1 MRASLTAELLKVG
14 KRPATWLITAAWL
27 MLSLLF
33 GYLFPYLSYRGA
45 PNGPAAG
52 AGAAS
57 AEQILAEA
65 LPANLVPTAIQGFP
79 VFTGALALLLGVL
92 SAGSEYG
99 WGTWTTILAQGP
111 DRLAVLA
118 GKLGTLGL
126 VLLLVVLATFAVAA
140 PASWLVAWV
149 ESQPL
154 RWPPLAELAQGL
166 AAGWLVVAMWGW
178 AGMFLGILVR
188 GTSLAIG
195 LGLVWTLAVENLVRG
210 FASLLAAIETLQRWL
225 PGTNAGSLAAAVG
238 VPVQGAPGG
247 TPGVTAT
254 VDGTRATLVLAAYL
268 VAFTAAAA
276 VLLQRR
282 DVT

>member
-14 KRPATWLITAAWL
+14 KRPATWLIAAAWL
-27 MLSLLF
+27 VLSLLF

-45 PNGPAAG
+45 PAGPAAG
-52 AGAAS
+52 AGQAS
-57 AEQILAEA
+57 AEQVLAEA

-79 VFTGALALLLGVL
+79 VFAGALALLLGAL

-99 WGTWTTILAQGP
+99 WGTWKTILAQGP
-111 DRLAVLA
+111 GRLAVLA
-118 GKLGTLGL
+118 GKLAALGL
-126 VLLLVVLATFAVAA
+126 VLGLVVLATFAVAA
-140 PASWLVAWV
+140 PASWLIAAV
-149 ESQPL
+149 ESQSL

-166 AAGWLVVAMWGW
+166 AAGWLVVGMWGW

-210 FASLLAAIETLQRWL
+210 FASLLAAIEVLQRFM
-225 PGTNAGSLAAAVG
+225 PGTNAGSVAAAVG

-247 TPGVTAT
+247 TLGVTTT

>member
-1 MRASLTAELLKVG
+1 MRASFAAELLKVG
-14 KRPATWLITAAWL
+14 RRHAMWLVAVVWL
-27 MLSLLF
+27 VLSLVF

-45 PNGPAAG
+45 PTGPAAG

-57 AEQILAEA
+57 AEQVLAEA

-79 VFTGALALLLGVL
+79 VFAGALALLLGVL

-99 WGTWTTILAQGP
+99 WGTWKTILAQGP
-111 DRLAVLA
+111 GRLAVLA
-118 GKLGTLGL
+118 GKLGALGL

-195 LGLVWTLAVENLVRG
+195 LGLVWTLAVENLARG
-210 FASLLAAIETLQRWL
+210 FASLLAAIDTLQRWL

>member
-14 KRPATWLITAAWL
+14 KRPATWLIAAAWL
-27 MLSLLF
+27 VLSLLF

-45 PNGPAAG
+45 PTGPAAG
-52 AGAAS
+52 AGQAS
-57 AEQILAEA
+57 AEQVLAEA

-79 VFTGALALLLGVL
+79 VFAGALALLLGAL

-99 WGTWTTILAQGP
+99 WGTWKTILAQGP
-111 DRLAVLA
+111 GRLAVLA
-118 GKLGTLGL
+118 GKLAALGL
-126 VLLLVVLATFAVAA
+126 VLGLVVLATFAVAA
-140 PASWLVAWV
+140 PASWLIAAV

-166 AAGWLVVAMWGW
+166 AAGWLVVGMWGW

-210 FASLLAAIETLQRWL
+210 FASLLAAIEVLQRFM
-225 PGTNAGSLAAAVG
+225 PGTNAGSVAAAVG

-247 TPGVTAT
+247 TLGVTTT

>member
-1 MRASLTAELLKVG
+1 MRASFAAELLKVG
-14 KRPATWLITAAWL
+14 RRPAMWLVAVVWL
-27 MLSLLF
+27 VLSLVF

-45 PNGPAAG
+45 PTGPAAG
-52 AGAAS
+52 AGEAS
-57 AEQILAEA
+57 AEQVLAEA

-79 VFTGALALLLGVL
+79 VFAGALALLLGVL

-99 WGTWTTILAQGP
+99 WGTWKTILAQGP
-111 DRLAVLA
+111 GRLAVLA
-118 GKLGTLGL
+118 GKLGALGL

-195 LGLVWTLAVENLVRG
+195 LGLVWTLAVENLARG
-210 FASLLAAIETLQRWL
+210 FASLLAAIDTLQRWL

-254 VDGTRATLVLAAYL
+254 VDGTRATLVLATYL
-268 VAFTAAAA
+268 VAFTAVAA

>member
-1 MRASLTAELLKVG
+1 MRASFAAELLKVG
-14 KRPATWLITAAWL
+14 RRPAMWLVAVVWL
-27 MLSLLF
+27 VLSLVF

-45 PNGPAAG
+45 PTGPAAG

-57 AEQILAEA
+57 AEQVLAEA

-79 VFTGALALLLGVL
+79 VFAGALALLLGVL

-99 WGTWTTILAQGP
+99 WGTWKTILAQGP
-111 DRLAVLA
+111 GRLAVLA
-118 GKLGTLGL
+118 GKLGALGL

-210 FASLLAAIETLQRWL
+210 FASLLAAIDTLQRWL

-254 VDGTRATLVLAAYL
+254 VDGTRATLVLATYL
-268 VAFTAAAA
+268 VAFTAVAA

>member
-1 MRASLTAELLKVG
+1 MRASFAAELLKVG
-14 KRPATWLITAAWL
+14 RRPAMWLVAVVWL
-27 MLSLLF
+27 VLSLVF

-45 PNGPAAG
+45 PTGPAAG
-52 AGAAS
+52 AGEAS
-57 AEQILAEA
+57 AEQVLAEA

-79 VFTGALALLLGVL
+79 VFAGALALLLGVL

-99 WGTWTTILAQGP
+99 WGTWKTILAQGP
-111 DRLAVLA
+111 GRLAVLG
-118 GKLGTLGL
+118 GKLGALGL

-195 LGLVWTLAVENLVRG
+195 LGLVWTLAVENLARG
-210 FASLLAAIETLQRWL
+210 FASLLAAIDTLQRWL

-254 VDGTRATLVLAAYL
+254 VDGTRATLVLATYL
-268 VAFTAAAA
+268 VAFTAVAA

>member
-27 MLSLLF
+27 VLSLLF
-33 GYLFPYLSYRGA
+33 GYLLPYLSYRGA
-45 PNGPAAG
+45 PTGPAAG
-52 AGAAS
+52 AGQAS
-57 AEQILAEA
+57 AEQVLAEA

-79 VFTGALALLLGVL
+79 VFAGALALLLGAL
-92 SAGSEYG
+92 SVGSEYG
-99 WGTWTTILAQGP
+99 WGTWKTILAQGP
-111 DRLAVLA
+111 GRLAVLA
-118 GKLGTLGL
+118 GKLAALGL
-126 VLLLVVLATFAVAA
+126 VLGLVVLATFAVAA
-140 PASWLVAWV
+140 AASWLVAAV
-149 ESQPL
+149 ESRPL
-154 RWPPLAELAQGL
+154 RWPPLAELAQGV
-166 AAGWLVVAMWGW
+166 AAGWLVVGMWGW

-210 FASLLAAIETLQRWL
+210 FASLLAAIEVLQRFM
-225 PGTNAGSLAAAVG
+225 PGTNAGSVAAAVG

-247 TPGVTAT
+247 TLGVTTT

>member
-1 MRASLTAELLKVG
+1 MRASLSAELLKIR
-14 KRPATWLITAAWL
+14 KRPATWLITVAWL
-27 MLSLLF
+27 VLSLLF

-45 PNGPAAG
+45 PTGPATG
-52 AGAAS
+52 TGQAS
-57 AEQILAEA
+57 AEQVLAEA

-79 VFTGALALLLGVL
+79 VFAGALALLLGAL

-99 WGTWTTILAQGP
+99 WGTWKTILAQGP
-111 DRLAVLA
+111 GRLAVLA
-118 GKLGTLGL
+118 GKLAALGL
-126 VLLLVVLATFAVAA
+126 VLGLVVLATFAVAA
-140 PASWLVAWV
+140 SASWLIATV

-154 RWPPLAELAQGL
+154 RWPPLAELARGI
-166 AAGWLVVAMWGW
+166 AAGWLVVGMWGW
-178 AGMFLGILVR
+178 AGIFLGLLVR

-210 FASLLAAIETLQRWL
+210 FASLLAAIEVLQRWL
-225 PGTNAGSLAAAVG
+225 PGTNAGSVAAAVG

-247 TPGVTAT
+247 TLGVTTT
-254 VDGTRATLVLAAYL
+254 VAGTRATLVLAAYL